1 MSSPFLTDG
10 DTDLSVLQDGTFT
23 INVAAATV
31 GDTVPGLPLHV
42 DSRRRVTSGLI
53 QLSDCA
59 FAPLANPATVDLNMN
74 SYALD
79 NVHEATLQ
87 ENDANH
93 TPHQRRHHIRVW

>member
-42 DSRRRVTSGLI
+42 DSRRKVTSGLI
-53 QLSDCA
+53 QLADCA
-59 FAPLANPATVDLNMN
+59 FIPLARQPST
-74 SYALD
+74 S
-79 NVHEATLQ
+79 T
-87 ENDANH
+87 
-93 TPHQRRHHIRVW
+93 